1 MFFVI
6 RTKLLPKFSEVF
18 CPILHFSLGPKSVG
32 SRSTMIDEA
41 YGYLWLLVKDPDT
54 GALKLFLVNDV
65 DGRPY
70 NWYSRS
76 DIPPTVSLS
85 NPVSLYLPNSENI
98 TWATFAF
105 TEEGEPLFAI
115 QRDLPGRK
123 KIEVYDRNGNV
134 WLEITDAKSP
144 FIVPEALINRKVF
157 GSNVYVF
164 YVTSYDTEI
173 RYQGVIDYGDSG
185 VLTFVPVNARNDLFM
200 VDYTYRKDGIELV
213 YSTVSRSYVYVH
225 VEAEAYHVDEEAS
238 VVLSSFFERIQ
249 KAIRDISRMGVF
261 PRLDKNFIKIIHLKE
276 ITDDEETYTSST
288 VNLVQKV
295 FVGDDADPEEIN
307 SSVEGIE
314 ELRQV
319 LTRLEP
325 VDDAKV
331 LPSYNEDHCRKAYSL
346 SDELSIFLLSNGDH
360 YRTSLSSSD
369 DLFSLVFS
377 NGYYY
382 KTSFSSSDDLFTFL
396 SYNGDYYSTAFS
408 SSDDLYTLVF
418 SNGDYYRTSYA
429 SSDDLYTL
437 VFSNGDYYRT
447 SYASSDDLYT
457 LVDLGMDYNEQ
468 FVSQNSDECIMDSGL
483 YMRFKQTVYQD
494 T

>member
-1 MFFVI
+1 VI

-18 CPILHFSLGPKSVG
+18 YPILHFSLGPRNVG
-32 SRSTMIDEA
+32 SRSTTIDEA
-41 YGYLWLLVKDPDT
+41 YGYLWLLVQDPDT

-76 DIPPTVSLS
+76 DIPSTISLS

-98 TWATFAF
+98 AWATFAF
-105 TEEGEPLFAI
+105 TEEGEPLFAV

-134 WLEITDAKSP
+134 WLEITNAKSP

-164 YVTSYDTEI
+164 YVTSSDTEI
-173 RYQGVIDYGDSG
+173 RYQGVIDYGDFG
-185 VLTFVPVNARNDLFM
+185 VLTSVPVNARNDLFM

-225 VEAEAYHVDEEAS
+225 VEAEAYHVDEEALVFS
-238 VVLSSFFERIQ
+238 SSFFERIQ

-261 PRLDKNFIKIIHLKE
+261 PRLEKNFIKSIHLKE

-319 LTRLEP
+319 LIRLEP

-331 LPSYNEDHCRKAYSL
+331 LPSYNEDYYRKAYSL

-360 YRTSLSSSD
+360 YRTALSSSD
-369 DLFSLVFS
+369 GLFS
-377 NGYYY
+377 
-382 KTSFSSSDDLFTFL
+382 
-396 SYNGDYYSTAFS
+396 
-408 SSDDLYTLVF
+408 LVF
-418 SNGDYYRTSYA
+418 SNGDYYRTSLS
-429 SSDDLYTL
+429 SSDDLSAL

-457 LVDLGMDYNEQ
+457 LVDLGMNYNEQ

-483 YMRFKQTVYQD
+483 YMRFKQTVSQD